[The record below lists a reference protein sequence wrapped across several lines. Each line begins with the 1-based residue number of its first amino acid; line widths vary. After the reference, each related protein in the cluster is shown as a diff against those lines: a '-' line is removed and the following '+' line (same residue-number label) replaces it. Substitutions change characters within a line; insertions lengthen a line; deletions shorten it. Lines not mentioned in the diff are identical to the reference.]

1 MIVLRVFFSILF
13 LCGSCLATN
22 IPNQFRQRLIDDE
35 IKNES
40 WKGQHIIN
48 HPERQYVQNI
58 LLNNGEEQNLKT
70 LVPFNNLNHILN
82 PADTNELQRLLQ
94 NHNGC
99 CSCIY
104 NWLQSREV
112 RDLLQFGLDNNPII
126 ARYLVNII
134 NSDNVNLRTLGKI
147 LGFQYIIHQ
156 TRYLVRSMGNTLFWN
171 LPDVKTAFILGNP
184 RAQQRTLNTRELFRF
199 KDIFTNQALNNPLT
213 PMISH
218 SNFQNDDVIRAMS
231 LCGTF
236 CLLEYGDYNPI
247 FSGMLVTGQAY
258 NQLTFDIHTCL
269 HGFANKTINQ
279 IYFVPYGLPLIDDT
293 AFQVQEVWRNNA
305 PGVMLNQ
312 IHQINLAGMNVYN
325 QRDYAKA
332 VINNRSVGNNFLED
346 VLNDRQRNN
355 LLGVNLTD
363 LFPNFFDDPNN
374 PGNQNP
380 NLPNFIGSGVQFNN
394 SFQNFD
400 LNGVHGEKYFVIGR
414 PGDDD
419 LALNNS
425 GFSVVTNLSNAVTPN
440 PRRSLQNDP
449 DILSY
454 ALNHVN
460 LGFINGEIAIDTPT
474 IPGISGAIAMQ
485 TLLHDNAGTLQRVGR
500 GYTVNWGSERIFEQR
515 DGRER
520 IADLKS
526 IISRIN

>member
-1 MIVLRVFFSILF
+1 
-13 LCGSCLATN
+13 
-22 IPNQFRQRLIDDE
+22 
-35 IKNES
+35 
-40 WKGQHIIN
+40 
-48 HPERQYVQNI
+48 
-58 LLNNGEEQNLKT
+58 
-70 LVPFNNLNHILN
+70 
-82 PADTNELQRLLQ
+82 
-94 NHNGC
+94 
-99 CSCIY
+99 
-104 NWLQSREV
+104 
-112 RDLLQFGLDNNPII
+112 
-126 ARYLVNII
+126 
-134 NSDNVNLRTLGKI
+134 
-147 LGFQYIIHQ
+147 
-156 TRYLVRSMGNTLFWN
+156 MGNQLFWS
-171 LPDVKTAFILGNP
+171 LPDVKTAFMLGNP

-236 CLLEYGDYNPI
+236 CRRQGIFYRPI
-247 FSGMLVTGQAY
+247 FSGMLVTEQAY
-258 NQLTFDIHTCL
+258 NQPAFDIHTCL
-269 HGFANKTINQ
+269 HGFSNKTINQ

-293 AFQVQEVWRNNA
+293 AFQVQQVWSNNA
-305 PGVMLNQ
+305 PSGMLNQ
-312 IHQINLAGMNVYN
+312 IQQINLAGMNVYN

-332 VINNRSVGNNFLED
+332 VINNRSVGNNLLRD
-346 VLNDRQRNN
+346 VLNDRQRAN

-374 PGNQNP
+374 LGNQNP
-380 NLPNFIGSGVQFNN
+380 NLPNFIGSDVQFNN
-394 SFQNFD
+394 AFQNFD
-400 LNGVHGEKYFVIGR
+400 LNGGHGEKYFVIGR
-414 PGDDD
+414 PGDFRLRLD
-419 LALNNS
+419 L
-425 GFSVVTNLSNAVTPN
+425 GEFSIATNLSNEIILN
-440 PRRSLQNDP
+440 PRRSLHDDP

-485 TLLHDNAGTLQRVGR
+485 TLLHDNAGTLQRIGR

-515 DGRER
+515 DGLER